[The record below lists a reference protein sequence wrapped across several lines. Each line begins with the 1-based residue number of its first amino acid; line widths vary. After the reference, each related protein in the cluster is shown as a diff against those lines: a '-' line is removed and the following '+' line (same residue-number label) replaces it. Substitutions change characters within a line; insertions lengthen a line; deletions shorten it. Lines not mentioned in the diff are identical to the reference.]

1 MRAGQPVIYLVMGLP
16 PNLIAIAS
24 QLEAQRPMRFALCS
38 VLPAFH
44 FPLFTASAMRIP
56 ARMHPAPIHPQG
68 PILSPIQN
76 QAKKAAKTGSMERMI
91 AVRVGEV
98 RAWAQV

>member
-1 MRAGQPVIYLVMGLP
+1 
-16 PNLIAIAS
+16 
-24 QLEAQRPMRFALCS
+24 
-38 VLPAFH
+38 
-44 FPLFTASAMRIP
+44 
-56 ARMHPAPIHPQG
+56 MHPAPIHPQG
-68 PILSPIQN
+68 PILSSIQN